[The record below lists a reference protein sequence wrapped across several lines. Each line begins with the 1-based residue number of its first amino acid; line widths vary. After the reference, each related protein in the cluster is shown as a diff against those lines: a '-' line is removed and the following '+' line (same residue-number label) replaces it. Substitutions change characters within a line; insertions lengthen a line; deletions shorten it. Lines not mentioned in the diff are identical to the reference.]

1 MNREKLF
8 NLKNVIHLKRRDLC
22 WIIFILIMIIAV
34 LSSCLINGYDI
45 GSLLS
50 TVSTVVSILLSI
62 VAMFY
67 SIVTNSDSQR
77 INTATEVEIA
87 RISQKI
93 DRIDE
98 KIGILEKLDKIA
110 DQNYRTI
117 KNAHNALEI
126 VSKEIPDDKQEVF
139 DEMKD
144 SMGLFLQSYEQQ
156 LENIKGD
163 K

>member
-8 NLKNVIHLKRRDLC
+8 NLKNVINLKRRDLC
-22 WIIFILIMIIAV
+22 WIIFILIVIIAV

>member
-1 MNREKLF
+1 
-8 NLKNVIHLKRRDLC
+8 
-22 WIIFILIMIIAV
+22 
-34 LSSCLINGYDI
+34 
-45 GSLLS
+45 
-50 TVSTVVSILLSI
+50 
-62 VAMFY
+62 MFY